1 MAFKLNGK
9 TLPIDRGF
17 THNDIQY
24 PRNWLRLSTQEDKD
38 ALGITWEADPVRA
51 SDVYYWNG
59 ELDNPKALED
69 VDAVDEDGNPVWE
82 QELDNSDPE
91 NPVMVD
97 TDVQVVTHGLK
108 HTMINQ
114 VKHTAGTMLA
124 QTDWYVT
131 RKAEREV
138 AIPADVVAKR
148 AHVVAESERLEVA
161 IAACADVEALIEVM
175 NSQNWSD

>member
-38 ALGITWEADPVRA
+38 ALGIIWEADPVRH
-51 SDVYYWNG
+51 DDRYYWNG
-59 ELDNPKALED
+59 ELDNPKALEN

-131 RKAEREV
+131 RKAERSMD
-138 AIPADVVAKR
+138 IPVDVIDQRTAVR
-148 AHVVAESERLEVA
+148 EECDRLEVA
-161 IAACADVEALIEVM
+161 IANVSTVEELIAVM
-175 NSQNWSD
+175 NSQDWKG